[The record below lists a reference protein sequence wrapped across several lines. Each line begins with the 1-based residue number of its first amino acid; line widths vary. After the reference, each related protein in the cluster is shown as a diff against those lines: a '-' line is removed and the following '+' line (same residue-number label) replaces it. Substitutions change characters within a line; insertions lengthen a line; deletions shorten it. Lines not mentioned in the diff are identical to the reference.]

1 MKRHIR
7 INYKIETRVE
17 VIADI
22 PDTVPDSEVFAFLE
36 ANGKFDDARS
46 AAVNYA
52 SEPAYSMDSV
62 ELTDDDDDHI
72 IYYGER

>member
-7 INYKIETRVE
+7 INYKITARAE
-17 VIADI
+17 VIADV
-22 PDTVPDSEVFAFLE
+22 PDYVPDSEVFAFLE
-36 ANGKFDDARS
+36 ENGKFDDARRVV
-46 AAVNYA
+46 VNSA